1 MLSTEGEDRDAA
13 LLGEPDLAFPIC
25 SDVDLC
31 INFLMSVL
39 LLCEFRLEEDLGGK
53 MSLTRGQKTSAVDLP
68 EKESR
73 QWSTDL
79 LCVSCNLP
87 P

>member
-53 MSLTRGQKTSAVDLP
+53 MSLTRGAENISSGP
-68 EKESR
+68 SR
-73 QWSTDL
+73 EGEQTVVYRSVVCQL
-79 LCVSCNLP
+79 
-87 P
+87 